1 MYHVVL
7 TACLISAPEACESRL
22 LPAGDAP
29 DLQACIAGA
38 ETIAR
43 DWLARHP
50 DLSAQG
56 QDCVPTQDLAALEL
70 AEIADGVWLHQG
82 AAGQISA
89 ENRGWIA
96 NLGVVI
102 GDSIAVIDPGASRA
116 QGEAL
121 YAAIRQH
128 SDRPVSHVILTH
140 MHPDHILGAEVFAEA
155 GARVT
160 ANARLPD
167 ALALR
172 GESWLRSIPDQIGT
186 GALAGTR
193 LVAVD
198 ITIGARQVIDLGAR
212 DLILTPVPPAHTDND
227 MTVLDSATGTLFTGD
242 LVFQGGLTP
251 SIDGSL
257 SGWLDWIDLGPPQGP
272 DGAPPRLIV
281 PGHGPVSDSWDAA
294 TAPGRRYLDRLR
306 ATIRDQI
313 AQGAALSAAIPET
326 VAAMQ
331 DLAPEWL
338 DFDAVTARNAATAY
352 AELEWE

>member
-1 MYHVVL
+1 MYHIVL
-7 TACLISAPEACESRL
+7 TACLINSPEICESRL
-22 LPAGDAP
+22 FPAGDAP
-29 DLQACIAGA
+29 TIQACQSAAPDIV
-38 ETIAR
+38 R
-43 DWLARHP
+43 DWLTHHP
-50 DLSAQG
+50 DLTGKG
-56 QDCVPTQDLAALEL
+56 QDCVASRNLSGLDLT
-70 AEIADGVWLHQG
+70 EIADDIWLHQG

-89 ENRGWIA
+89 RNGGWIA

-102 GDSIAVIDPGASRA
+102 GDSIVVIDPGASRA

-121 YAAIRQH
+121 YAAIRQR
-128 SDRPVSHVILTH
+128 SDRPISHVILTH

-172 GESWLRSIPDQIGT
+172 GESWLRGIPDQIGA

-193 LVAVD
+193 IVAVD
-198 ITIGARQVIDLGAR
+198 LAVTAPQTIDLGPR
-212 DLILTPVPPAHTDND
+212 KLILTPVPTAHTDND
-227 MTVLDSATGTLFTGD
+227 LTVLDAATGTLFTGD
-242 LVFQGGLTP
+242 LVFQGLTP

-257 SGWLDWIDLGPPQGP
+257 TGWLDWIDLGPPPGP
-272 DGAPPRLIV
+272 DGALPRLFV
-281 PGHGPVSDSWDAA
+281 PGHGPVTDSWADAI
-294 TAPGRRYLDRLR
+294 TPERRYLDRLR
-306 ATIRDQI
+306 TTIRDQI
-313 AQGAALSAAIPET
+313 TKGTALSAAIPET

-331 DLAPEWL
+331 DLAPDWL